1 MSELIQ
7 KEIDNGCIYGPFCK
21 PAFEHYRVSPLGVTT
36 GKYSHKKRLILD
48 LSSPHSDDVASI
60 NDLIDKGQCSMSYIK
75 IDDAVKIIT
84 KYGQGTKLCKFD
96 IQNAIAAHKT
106 MGPLT
111 CIGYLIIILD
121 TEKLEARLPQEKVDI
136 ICNFINKVLQQS
148 SCTKR
153 ELLQLLRHLN
163 FASRVIVP
171 GRSFVSYLIDLS
183 TKVKELHYY
192 VNLRKQ
198 CS

>member
-1 MSELIQ
+1 
-7 KEIDNGCIYGPFCK
+7 
-21 PAFEHYRVSPLGVTT
+21 
-36 GKYSHKKRLILD
+36 
-48 LSSPHSDDVASI
+48 
-60 NDLIDKGQCSMSYIK
+60 
-75 IDDAVKIIT
+75 
-84 KYGQGTKLCKFD
+84 
-96 IQNAIAAHKT
+96 

-111 CIGYLIIILD
+111 CIEYLIIILD
-121 TEKLEARLPQEKVDI
+121 TDKLEARLPQEKVDI
-136 ICNFINKVLQQS
+136 ICNFINKVLQQL

-153 ELLQLLRHLN
+153 ELLQLLRHLS

>member
-1 MSELIQ
+1 
-7 KEIDNGCIYGPFCK
+7 
-21 PAFEHYRVSPLGVTT
+21 
-36 GKYSHKKRLILD
+36 
-48 LSSPHSDDVASI
+48 
-60 NDLIDKGQCSMSYIK
+60 
-75 IDDAVKIIT
+75 
-84 KYGQGTKLCKFD
+84 
-96 IQNAIAAHKT
+96 

-111 CIGYLIIILD
+111 CIEYLGIILD
-121 TEKLEARLPQEKVDI
+121 TDKLEARLPQEKVDI
-136 ICNFINKVLQQS
+136 ICNFINTVLQQS
-148 SCTKR
+148 YTKR
-153 ELLQLLRHLN
+153 ELLQLLGHLS

>member
-1 MSELIQ
+1 
-7 KEIDNGCIYGPFCK
+7 
-21 PAFEHYRVSPLGVTT
+21 
-36 GKYSHKKRLILD
+36 
-48 LSSPHSDDVASI
+48 
-60 NDLIDKGQCSMSYIK
+60 
-75 IDDAVKIIT
+75 
-84 KYGQGTKLCKFD
+84 
-96 IQNAIAAHKT
+96 

-111 CIGYLIIILD
+111 CIEYLFIILD

-153 ELLQLLRHLN
+153 ELLQLLRHSN

>member
-1 MSELIQ
+1 
-7 KEIDNGCIYGPFCK
+7 
-21 PAFEHYRVSPLGVTT
+21 
-36 GKYSHKKRLILD
+36 
-48 LSSPHSDDVASI
+48 
-60 NDLIDKGQCSMSYIK
+60 
-75 IDDAVKIIT
+75 
-84 KYGQGTKLCKFD
+84 
-96 IQNAIAAHKT
+96 

-111 CIGYLIIILD
+111 CIKYLIIILD
-121 TEKLEARLPQEKVDI
+121 TDKLEARLLQEKVDI
-136 ICNFINKVLQQS
+136 IFNFINKVLQQL

-153 ELLQLLRHLN
+153 ELLQLLRHLS

-192 VNLRKQ
+192 VNFRKQ